1 MRSRRSPDISR
12 AEIDKLAL
20 FRGHPV
26 FGQLAPDQL
35 QRLCSYAK
43 TRRVARGT
51 TIFKKGDPGD
61 CLFAIVAG
69 TIKIDVPSGDGH
81 DAVFN
86 LVQEGEIL
94 GEIALLDGEPRTADA
109 TAMTDCVL
117 IVIDRRDFVP
127 FVTAQPEIALKLIGV
142 LCARLRHA
150 SEQIE
155 DVMFLAR
162 PARLAK
168 TLLRLA
174 ERAKASPSGRAVA
187 MTQSEIGQLVGMTRE
202 KTNRYLRAWEARDWV
217 KLERGSII
225 VRKPD
230 ALAAIAAADEEE

>member
-1 MRSRRSPDISR
+1 MRSRQSPSVSR
-12 AEIDKLAL
+12 AETDKLAL
-20 FRGHPV
+20 FRDHPV

-61 CLFAIVAG
+61 CLFAIAAG
-69 TIKIDVPSGDGH
+69 TIKIDVPSEDGRG
-81 DAVFN
+81 AVFN
-86 LVQEGEIL
+86 LVREGEIL
-94 GEIALLDGEPRTADA
+94 GEIALLDGRPRTADA
-109 TAMTDCVL
+109 TALTDCVL
-117 IVIDRRDFVP
+117 VVIDRRDFVP
-127 FVTAQPEIALKLIGV
+127 FVTAQPAIALKLIGV

-155 DVMFLAR
+155 DVMFLDR

-168 TLLRLA
+168 ALLRLSQD
-174 ERAKASPSGRAVA
+174 AKASPAGRAIA
-187 MTQSEIGQLVGMTRE
+187 MTQSEIGHLVGMSRE
-202 KTNRYLRAWEARDWV
+202 KTNRHLRAWEARNWV

-230 ALAAIAAADEEE
+230 ALAAIAAAGEEE